1 MKLSKENYLTACGI
15 LELTIM
21 EGDVNT
27 TFKGIFNNYYEYFI
41 SLRCDV
47 TIPTYDYK
55 AGKIRKR
62 DIIDRMI
69 EDYRK
74 DDRPY
79 DWVYKLNN
87 NTVNEI
93 KKVIHYYEYVNKED

>member
-1 MKLSKENYLTACGI
+1 MKLSKENYLTGCGI

-21 EGDVNT
+21 ENDRYT
-27 TFKGIFNNYYEYFI
+27 TFKGIFNNYYEYSI

-55 AGKIRKR
+55 TDKIRKR

-69 EDYRK
+69 ENYRK

-79 DWVYKLNN
+79 NWVYKLDND
-87 NTVNEI
+87 TVNGI
-93 KKVIHYYEYVNKED
+93 KKTFHKYEYVNKED